1 MWLLKR
7 KKSPTKARRC
17 RLARRAFPSE
27 ARVSGQTGVV
37 PGFQKTK
44 RISSGRAGPRG
55 RTEGER
61 PEARDAALA
70 CDSGVSAAQDGR
82 NLDTNEGMRT
92 HLQRALAVGDHEDLR
107 LIMAVSLPP
116 SQPHTIS
123 LLANSS

>member
-1 MWLLKR
+1 MKR
-7 KKSPTKARRC
+7 WSEWTNGSRSRIPENQEDIQRPGGTTRKDEGR
-17 RLARRAFPSE
+17 E
-27 ARVSGQTGVV
+27 AR
-37 PGFQKTK
+37 
-44 RISSGRAGPRG
+44 
-55 RTEGER
+55 E
-61 PEARDAALA
+61 AALA

-82 NLDTNEGMRT
+82 NLDTNEGVRT